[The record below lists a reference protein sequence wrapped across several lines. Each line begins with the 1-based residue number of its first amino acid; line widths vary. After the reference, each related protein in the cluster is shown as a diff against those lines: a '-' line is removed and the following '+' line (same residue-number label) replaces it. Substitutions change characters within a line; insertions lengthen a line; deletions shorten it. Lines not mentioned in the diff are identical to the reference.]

1 MSYVIYCTALYVL
14 TYSYVQD
21 IALTR
26 GTAAIVDYS
35 VLYDGV
41 VRATLW
47 EEVRLVR
54 IHTSRYRQNVTLIH
68 NVWLRR
74 TRRFTMHITLGS
86 QTEYMLKTSNVLSI
100 AV

>member
-1 MSYVIYCTALYVL
+1 ML
-14 TYSYVQD
+14 TYSYIQD

-47 EEVRLVR
+47 EEVRLELVR
-54 IHTSRYRQNVTLIH
+54 THTNR
-68 NVWLRR
+68 
-74 TRRFTMHITLGS
+74 
-86 QTEYMLKTSNVLSI
+86 
-100 AV
+100 